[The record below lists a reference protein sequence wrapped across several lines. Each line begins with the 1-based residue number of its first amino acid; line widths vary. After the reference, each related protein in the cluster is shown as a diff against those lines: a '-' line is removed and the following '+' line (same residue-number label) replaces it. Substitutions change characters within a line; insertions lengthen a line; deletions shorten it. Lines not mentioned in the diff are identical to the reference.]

1 MDAHSTPVLSISI
14 DIDSGTQI
22 PSDLSLLKKFLLHRD
37 VFCPRCGF
45 NLRNGIAARCA
56 ECGCV
61 VELQVTDRS
70 PPTFA
75 FALMIAAVSLPLGV
89 IVPLWGDLLS
99 LAYKDVYHPYI
110 TTDTFNR
117 YDWYALGLATG
128 MILLSIFLIGIL
140 VCARRKIAGLSAW
153 KRWLLLVIAIAAGAV
168 AHFESIHELREI
180 GTMAINADFDR

>member
-1 MDAHSTPVLSISI
+1 MDSHSTVLSISI
-14 DIDSGTQI
+14 DIDSGADTS
-22 PSDLSLLKKFLLHRD
+22 SDLMLLRKFFLHRD

-45 NLRNGIAARCA
+45 NLRNAVAARCA

-70 PPTFA
+70 PPMVA

-99 LAYKDVYHPYI
+99 LAYKDIYHPYI

-117 YDWYALGLATG
+117 YDWYALDLATG
-128 MILLSIFLIGIL
+128 TILLSIFLIGIL
-140 VCARRKIAGLSAW
+140 VCTRRKIVGLSAW
-153 KRWLLLVIAIAAGAV
+153 KRWLLLAVAIAVGAT
-168 AHFESIHELREI
+168 AHFESIHQLR
-180 GTMAINADFDR
+180 GLGAMAINADF